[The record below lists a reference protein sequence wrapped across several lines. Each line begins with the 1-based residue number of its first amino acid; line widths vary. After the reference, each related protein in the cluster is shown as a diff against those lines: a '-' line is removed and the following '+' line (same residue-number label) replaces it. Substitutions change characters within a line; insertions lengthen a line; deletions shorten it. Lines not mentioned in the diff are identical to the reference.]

1 MLSNM
6 PGNNEQYDY
15 SFAGQY
21 RVRKQAIV
29 PQDRD
34 TCDFLYDVD

>member
-21 RVRKQAIV
+21 RVRKPILF
-29 PQDRD
+29 
-34 TCDFLYDVD
+34 T